1 MRHTTPDHPH
11 SPGNGAASVVL
22 ILATLGALILAAV
35 VTLHPV
41 ALGGVALVAL
51 VLGVVGIGAGVVVE
65 GGAR

>member
-1 MRHTTPDHPH
+1 MHDPTHHTPTTR
-11 SPGNGAASVVL
+11 GNGAASVLV
-22 ILATLGALILAAV
+22 LATLGALILAAV

-41 ALGGVALVAL
+41 ALGGVGLVAL